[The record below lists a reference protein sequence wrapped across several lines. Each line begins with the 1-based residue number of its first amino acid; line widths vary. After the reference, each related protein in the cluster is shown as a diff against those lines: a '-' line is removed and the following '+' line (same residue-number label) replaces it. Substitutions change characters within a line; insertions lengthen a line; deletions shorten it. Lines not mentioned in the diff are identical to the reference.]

1 MLPSLDL
8 DYAPT
13 GRQFVTGSFDK
24 TIRVFESE
32 GSKSTH
38 VYHTKRMQKISS
50 VCWTIEGGYIL
61 SGSEETNIRIWK
73 SDPSRKIGPVGKRE
87 ERVINYRKKLI
98 DKFKFARKVKDLKK
112 THLPKYIINEKFKRQ
127 IMSESRHRKMLNM
140 EANNNPEY
148 ADNKKEKEKKVVRTF
163 D

>member
-1 MLPSLDL
+1 MDL

-32 GSKSTH
+32 GGRSTH

-87 ERVINYRKKLI
+87 ERVINYRKKLVE
-98 DKFKFARKVKDLKK
+98 KYRFARKVKDLKK
-112 THLPKYIINEKFKRQ
+112 THIPKYLITENRKRQ
-127 IMSESRHRKMLNM
+127 VMSESRHRKMI
-140 EANNNPEY
+140 
-148 ADNKKEKEKKVVRTF
+148 DRKSVV
-163 D
+163 